1 MGFYER
7 HIAPMLISCACSAR
21 PIGRQRE
28 KVVPLAFGEVLEL
41 GMGAGANL
49 PYYDRSKVSSV
60 SAVEPN
66 AQMRSRATRAAKEA
80 GLDIRLL
87 EGVGERLPFENHG
100 FDCVVCTYT
109 LCTVG
114 DVGKTLDELRRVLKP
129 NGRLLYCEHGLAPDT
144 DVERWQRRI
153 EPIWTPLGGGCR
165 LTRTPEQSITASGF
179 STVWRDHFYLPNT
192 PRPFGWTEL
201 GEAIVA

>member
-7 HIAPMLISCACSAR
+7 HISPVLISCACSAK
-21 PIGRQRE
+21 PIGRQRA

-49 PYYDRSKVSSV
+49 PYYDRSKVANV

-66 AQMRSRATRAAKEA
+66 AQMRRRAAKAAAEA
-80 GLDIRLL
+80 GIEIKLL
-87 EGVGERLPFENHG
+87 EGVGERLPFQDQS

-114 DVGKTLDELRRVLKP
+114 DVAQTLGELRRVLKP
-129 NGRLLYCEHGLAPDT
+129 GGQLFYCEHGRAPDAE
-144 DVERWQRRI
+144 VERWQRRI

-165 LTRTPEQSITASGF
+165 LTRTPGQSIRESGF
-179 STVWRDHFYLPNT
+179 SVEWQDQFYLPNT
-192 PRPFGWTEL
+192 PRPFGWTEW
-201 GEAIVA
+201 GAAKVA

>member
-7 HIAPMLISCACSAR
+7 HIAPVLISCACSAK

-49 PYYDRSKVSSV
+49 PYYDRSKVANV

-66 AQMRSRATRAAKEA
+66 AQMRSRATKAAAEA
-80 GLDIRLL
+80 GIEIKLLD
-87 EGVGERLPFENHG
+87 GVGERLPFEDRS

-114 DVGKTLDELRRVLKP
+114 DVGQTLAELRRVLKP
-129 NGRLLYCEHGLAPDT
+129 EGRLFYCEHGRAPDAE
-144 DVERWQRRI
+144 VERWQRRI

-165 LTRTPEQSITASGF
+165 LTRTP
-179 STVWRDHFYLPNT
+179 VLPAQHAAGL
-192 PRPFGWTEL
+192 RL
-201 GEAIVA
+201 D

>member
-7 HIAPMLISCACSAR
+7 HIAPVLISCACSAK

-49 PYYDRSKVSSV
+49 PYYDRTKVANV

-66 AQMRSRATRAAKEA
+66 AQMRSRAAKAAAEA
-80 GLDIRLL
+80 GIDIKLLD
-87 EGVGERLPFENHG
+87 GVGERLPFEDRS
-100 FDCVVCTYT
+100 FDCIVCAYT

-114 DVGKTLDELRRVLKP
+114 DVSKTLAELRRVLKP
-129 NGRLLYCEHGLAPDT
+129 EGRLFYCEHGRAPDAE
-144 DVERWQRRI
+144 VERWQRRI

-165 LTRTPEQSITASGF
+165 LTRTPGQSIREHGF
-179 STVWRDHFYLPNT
+179 AVEWQDQFYLPNT
-192 PRPFGWTEL
+192 PRSFGWTEW
-201 GEAIVA
+201 GAATVA

>member
-7 HIAPMLISCACSAR
+7 HIAPVLISCACSAK

-28 KVVPLAFGEVLEL
+28 KVVPLAYGEVLEL

-49 PYYDRSKVSSV
+49 PYYDRSKVANV

-66 AQMRSRATRAAKEA
+66 AQMRSRAAKAAAEA
-80 GLDIRLL
+80 GIEIKLLD
-87 EGVGERLPFENHG
+87 GVGERLPYEDRS

-114 DVGKTLDELRRVLKP
+114 DVGKTLGELRRVLKP
-129 NGRLLYCEHGLAPDT
+129 EGRLLYCEHGRAPDAE
-144 DVERWQRRI
+144 VERWQRRI

-165 LTRTPEQSITASGF
+165 LTRTPGKSIREHGF
-179 STVWRDHFYLPNT
+179 AVEWQDQFYLPNT
-192 PRPFGWTEL
+192 PRSFGWTEW
-201 GEAIVA
+201 GAASVA

>member
-7 HIAPMLISCACSAR
+7 HIAPVLISCACSAK

-49 PYYDRSKVSSV
+49 PYYDRSKVAKV

-66 AQMRSRATRAAKEA
+66 AQMRSRATKAAAEA
-80 GLDIRLL
+80 GIEIKLLD
-87 EGVGERLPFENHG
+87 GVGERLPFEDG
-100 FDCVVCTYT
+100 SFDCIVCTYT

-114 DVGKTLDELRRVLKP
+114 DVAKTLAELRRVLKP
-129 NGRLLYCEHGLAPDT
+129 EGRLFYCEHGRAPDAE
-144 DVERWQRRI
+144 VERWQRRI

-165 LTRTPEQSITASGF
+165 LTRTPGQSIKAQGF
-179 STVWRDHFYLPNT
+179 AVEWQDQFYLPNT
-192 PRPFGWTEL
+192 PRAFGWTEW
-201 GEAIVA
+201 GAATVA